1 MADSWDDY
9 CEQER
14 ASPDFLVEREHVV
27 GEGALLDQLA
37 RLADLYVVRRQGDR
51 MAGLADL
58 GDDLLKIADQET
70 KEGVSPSTDLLR
82 ELYRRR

>member
-1 MADSWDDY
+1 MADSWDNY
-9 CEQER
+9 AEQER
-14 ASPDFLVEREHVV
+14 ASSDFLVERVNIV
-27 GEGALLDQLA
+27 GEGALPDQPA

-70 KEGVSPSTDLLR
+70 KGGDSPSTDLLR